1 MRLRIRMTA
10 LLCAVLLLF
19 LNGCAPALQKSQMA
33 PSWLALESVEKERAV
48 RTPAPREDG
57 TPYRVLMVAISF
69 DATVSV
75 ADCYLRGLKQ
85 TGWILENPLE
95 DGQAVQY
102 DGLFD
107 GCELGP
113 YLEVCGEKIYD
124 IAADGQQ
131 AVSQAVQA
139 YVDAG
144 EADIIVTLGTE
155 AAQLG
160 KLHARDRV
168 PVLAFPLADAVGS
181 GIVKGEQYSGIPNV
195 WAYTDPER
203 YQRQLVLY
211 HDLIPFKK
219 LGLIYYD
226 EGLGGRTGYRE
237 AAAQIGIELVERRID
252 PPPVSDGVD
261 DETALA
267 SYWAGLEA
275 ACDELLEQEG
285 IDAFMLTTQLIQPQ
299 QRAQAFI
306 QRFHEAGVPVFIQ
319 TGEPLVEAGGLIMQE
334 SLVDEEVGQLVAD
347 VTVRVLC
354 GEQPGDIMQ
363 PYTCTP
369 YIVVNQQAARAL
381 NIQLP
386 FELLISSEKIY

>member
-1 MRLRIRMTA
+1 M
-10 LLCAVLLLF
+10 
-19 LNGCAPALQKSQMA
+19 
-33 PSWLALESVEKERAV
+33 
-48 RTPAPREDG
+48 
-57 TPYRVLMVAISF
+57 
-69 DATVSV
+69 
-75 ADCYLRGLKQ
+75 
-85 TGWILENPLE
+85 
-95 DGQAVQY
+95 
-102 DGLFD
+102 
-107 GCELGP
+107 
-113 YLEVCGEKIYD
+113 
-124 IAADGQQ
+124 
-131 AVSQAVQA
+131 
-139 YVDAG
+139 
-144 EADIIVTLGTE
+144 
-155 AAQLG
+155 
-160 KLHARDRV
+160 
-168 PVLAFPLADAVGS
+168 
-181 GIVKGEQYSGIPNV
+181 
-195 WAYTDPER
+195 
-203 YQRQLVLY
+203 LY

-252 PPPVSDGVD
+252 PPPVSNSADS
-261 DETALA
+261 EAALA
-267 SYWAGLEA
+267 AYWAGLEA

-334 SLVDEEVGQLVAD
+334 SLVDEEIGQLVAD

-369 YIVVNQQAARAL
+369 YIVANQQAARAL

-386 FELLISSEKIY
+386 FELLISCEKIY

>member
-1 MRLRIRMTA
+1 MT
-10 LLCAVLLLF
+10 
-19 LNGCAPALQKSQMA
+19 
-33 PSWLALESVEKERAV
+33 
-48 RTPAPREDG
+48 
-57 TPYRVLMVAISF
+57 
-69 DATVSV
+69 
-75 ADCYLRGLKQ
+75 DCS
-85 TGWILENPLE
+85 T
-95 DGQAVQY
+95 
-102 DGLFD
+102 
-107 GCELGP
+107 
-113 YLEVCGEKIYD
+113 EVCGGKIYD

-139 YVDAG
+139 YVNAG

-160 KLHARDRV
+160 KLYARDRV

-252 PPPVSDGVD
+252 PPPVSNSADS
-261 DETALA
+261 EAALA
-267 SYWAGLEA
+267 AYWAGLEA

-334 SLVDEEVGQLVAD
+334 SLVDEEIGQLVAD

-369 YIVVNQQAARAL
+369 YIVANQQAARAL

-386 FELLISSEKIY
+386 FELLISCEKIY

>member
-10 LLCAVLLLF
+10 LLCAVLLPF

-285 IDAFMLTTQLIQPQ
+285 IDAFMLTTQLIQP
-299 QRAQAFI
+299 
-306 QRFHEAGVPVFIQ
+306 
-319 TGEPLVEAGGLIMQE
+319 
-334 SLVDEEVGQLVAD
+334 
-347 VTVRVLC
+347 
-354 GEQPGDIMQ
+354 
-363 PYTCTP
+363 
-369 YIVVNQQAARAL
+369 
-381 NIQLP
+381 
-386 FELLISSEKIY
+386 